1 MDIECKAT
9 ARLATRSRGML
20 FVVNGHAC
28 DLVATFYDQ
37 MFIMAPRREDVLLA
51 IASHQEAVDVLT
63 NLSGNVNFELQY
75 IATGES
81 DDDSLAEDIHG
92 FKYRFFDDEV
102 LNNSDEI
109 NIQPV
114 YYGLQSNSDKSCAL
128 LSTPTAP
135 RTPESMVGL
144 VSRQEGRFG
153 VVDRAGQEVR
163 RVTTV
168 DRAGREVRRVTAVDR
183 AGREVRR
190 VTAVDR
196 AGREVRRVTVVDRA
210 GRGLGSS
217 GGLGSL
223 PSGHEERE
231 GDAWLATLAP
241 EGLNRGWVERAGIR
255 SFANDDPLAGI
266 RSFANDDPLAGIR
279 SFANDDPPAG
289 IRSFANDEL
298 QNKYSF
304 AND

>member
-1 MDIECKAT
+1 MSFLE
-9 ARLATRSRGML
+9 SS
-20 FVVNGHAC
+20 
-28 DLVATFYDQ
+28 Q
-37 MFIMAPRREDVLLA
+37 
-51 IASHQEAVDVLT
+51 ASHQEAVDVLT

-135 RTPESMVGL
+135 RTPESMKEGL
-144 VSRQEGRFG
+144 VCWIGQDRRSGELPRWTGQEGRFG
-153 VVDRAGQEVR
+153 ELPQWTGQAGRSVELPRWTGVGREVR
-163 RVTTV
+163 RVTMG

-190 VTAVDR
+190 VTAVDQGRKGGPASYR
-196 AGREVRRVTVVDRA
+196 AGRKVRRVTVVDRA
-210 GRGLGSS
+210 GRGVMLG
-217 GGLGSL
+217 
-223 PSGHEERE
+223 R
-231 GDAWLATLAP
+231 
-241 EGLNRGWVERAGIR
+241 
-255 SFANDDPLAGI
+255 
-266 RSFANDDPLAGIR
+266 
-279 SFANDDPPAG
+279 
-289 IRSFANDEL
+289 
-298 QNKYSF
+298 
-304 AND
+304 